1 MKTNLRHLLHTGL
14 PRWGKDSMR
23 RRSVPWL
30 LALVAAQATTQA
42 MAQAIPQVGDTG
54 RATVVAAEVAQ
65 PASAAQAVTQIAA
78 PACFDEM
85 QWQALQQSTTEH
97 ATEHATE
104 HGGATLQKALLYVWS
119 PRMVFSAIHAHE
131 VQQEAQ
137 ALGLRF
143 VPVHDGRLPPEEVA
157 QALAVLPQK
166 LPAGSAAPK
175 PHPLQSS
182 QALCAPSLV
191 ERDAYRHFPTAWVV
205 QQGSFHPVPLVSAM
219 PPQFWRL
226 GLQQR
231 LQQAG
236 PSRQPTDTASSP

>member
-23 RRSVPWL
+23 RRGLPWL
-30 LALVAAQATTQA
+30 LALVAAQATAQEV
-42 MAQAIPQVGDTG
+42 MAQAIAQVGDAG
-54 RATVVAAEVAQ
+54 RATVVAAEAVQ

-78 PACFDEM
+78 PACFDEA
-85 QWQALQQSTTEH
+85 QWQALQQSTAAHMTKDGS
-97 ATEHATE
+97 ATPH
-104 HGGATLQKALLYVWS
+104 KALLYVWS
-119 PRMVFSAIHAHE
+119 PRMVFSAIHAHD

-166 LPAGSAAPK
+166 LPAGSVAPN

-191 ERDAYRHFPTAWVV
+191 ARDAYRHFPTAWVV

-236 PSRQPTDTASSP
+236 SSRQPTDTASSP

>member
-14 PRWGKDSMR
+14 PRWSKAPVL

-30 LALVAAQATTQA
+30 LALVAAQATAQGV
-42 MAQAIPQVGDTG
+42 MAQAIPQVGDAG
-54 RATVVAAEVAQ
+54 RATVVAAEAAQQ
-65 PASAAQAVTQIAA
+65 PASAA
-78 PACFDEM
+78 PACFDEA
-85 QWQALQQSTTEH
+85 QWQALQQSTTG
-97 ATEHATE
+97 
-104 HGGATLQKALLYVWS
+104 HGGETPPKALLYVWS

-131 VQQEAQ
+131 VQQASQ

-166 LPAGSAAPK
+166 LPAGSVAPN

-191 ERDAYRHFPTAWVV
+191 ARDAYRHFPTAWVV

-219 PPQFWRL
+219 PPQFWRM

-236 PSRQPTDTASSP
+236 PSRQPTDTASLP